1 LRNNHANLLASS
13 IGSGHNVDGAV
24 EVVQQPAGPVV
35 QGFQQACGELK
46 MVQLDLK
53 LLVGEIKL
61 EIGNLKT
68 EVKELKEMKKG
79 KSPIGAAV
87 VFMAIFVAVL
97 VAFVWKK

>member
-1 LRNNHANLLASS
+1 
-13 IGSGHNVDGAV
+13 
-24 EVVQQPAGPVV
+24 
-35 QGFQQACGELK
+35 

-68 EVKELKEMKKG
+68 EVKELKDMKKG